1 MHIYQ
6 ELNPIA
12 ARWGNSSKQFCF
24 NKQFRWVKPEVSFDN
39 KPVPTEQANNLFFL
53 GVRFCTHI

>member
-6 ELNPIA
+6 ELKRIA

-39 KPVPTEQANNLFFL
+39 KQVPTEQANLQERAMKARPIL
-53 GVRFCTHI
+53 S